1 MLVVAAAGSLAV
13 SQRASEAVVHQDL
26 IYDVGMNNGDDTV
39 YYLRRGFRVVAIEA
53 DPRLAKSAAER
64 FRTQISSGQLRI
76 LNIGSPPKKASCLF
90 GSVRPT
96 QSGVLLIE
104 KTRLAMVTH
113 ITRSWCRVV
122 GLLRFLRNLEYLT
135 T

>member
-1 MLVVAAAGSLAV
+1 
-13 SQRASEAVVHQDL
+13 VHQDL

-39 YYLRRGFRVVAIEA
+39 SVQVSFGSST
-53 DPRLAKSAAER
+53 LA
-64 FRTQISSGQLRI
+64 
-76 LNIGSPPKKASCLF
+76 SPPKKASCLF

>member
-1 MLVVAAAGSLAV
+1 
-13 SQRASEAVVHQDL
+13 VHQDL
-26 IYDVGMNNGDDTV
+26 IYDVGMNNGDDTA

-53 DPRLAKSAAER
+53 NTCLAKCAAER
-64 FRTQISSGQLRI
+64 FRTQIAQISFGYSTLASRA
-76 LNIGSPPKKASCLF
+76 KKASCLF
-90 GSVRPT
+90 GFVRLT

-104 KTRLAMVTH
+104 KSRLAMVAH
-113 ITRSWCRVV
+113 ITRSWCPVV

>member
-1 MLVVAAAGSLAV
+1 LLVVAAAGSLAV
-13 SQRASEAVVHQDL
+13 SQRASEPFVHQDL
-26 IYDVGMNNGDDTV
+26 IYDVGMNNGDDTA

-64 FRTQISSGQLRI
+64 FGTQISSGQLRI
-76 LNIGSPPKKASCLF
+76 LNIGIAKKASCLF

-104 KTRLAMVTH
+104 KMRLAMVAH

-122 GLLRFLRNLEYLT
+122 GLLRFSRNLEYLT
-135 T
+135 I